1 MKPIAGSTCTKPVLH
16 EAVGCEYDRGVA
28 NCSVE
33 NAFSVIPPAE
43 LILDL
48 MSMSVDY
55 LDVSVTRVSV
65 NRLDL
70 TVEAV
75 AGRTLGARSES
86 RDNLPQDLVE

>member
-1 MKPIAGSTCTKPVLH
+1 MRR
-16 EAVGCEYDRGVA
+16 EYDRGVA
-28 NCSVE
+28 NLSVE
-33 NAFSVIPPAE
+33 TASLVVAPAE
-43 LILDL
+43 LILNL

-55 LDVSVTRVSV
+55 LDVSVTWVCV